1 MGSKSIRM
9 TALAVMDMFCVP
21 FICSGKHQVR
31 RTGLGNWGLLGVGLG
46 NKDKKRIKGSIKN
59 IEINTIPDV

>member
-1 MGSKSIRM
+1 
-9 TALAVMDMFCVP
+9 MDMFCVP